1 MSVTFTTLPIDAR
14 VTPANADKWQEA
26 YAWGDHAEAGYA
38 EESAL
43 LGHTGRTDN
52 PHAVTATQV
61 GADAVGTAAGLV
73 AEHEGAYVHGDIAH
87 ANRAILDG
95 LNQALGT
102 GAAPTFGGLAVDAS
116 TFYVD
121 AVNHRVGIGTNSPLH
136 ALDIVGEMRIKT
148 SGSYGNIKTPNN
160 SRVALQILNSGN
172 AFYGPAVFKNDS
184 GSEKAKMT
192 NIGLFGINTTYPT
205 AMLHAVSGATDY
217 PVIIA
222 QAMTGQTA
230 NLQEWRDSTGT
241 AKASMSATGY
251 LSINGLGF
259 SDSSV
264 DGAWRIT
271 QSGNDL
277 AFQRRESGAWVTK
290 GTITA

>member
-1 MSVTFTTLPIDAR
+1 MADVQAENGYTKIANDLVSQFCRLNLSGAEWRVVWAIFRRTYGWNKAADVISVSQIMDDTALPERTIRR
-14 VTPANADKWQEA
+14 VLRNLVQKDILT
-26 YAWGDHAEAGYA
+26 AEG
-38 EESAL
+38 
-43 LGHTGRTDN
+43 
-52 PHAVTATQV
+52 
-61 GADAVGTAAGLV
+61 
-73 AEHEGAYVHGDIAH
+73 
-87 ANRAILDG
+87 
-95 LNQALGT
+95 
-102 GAAPTFGGLAVDAS
+102 
-116 TFYVD
+116 
-121 AVNHRVGIGTNSPLH
+121 NHRVGIGTNSPLH

-160 SRVALQILNSGN
+160 SRVALQILDSSN
-172 AFYGPAVFKNDS
+172 AFYGPAIFKNDG
-184 GSEKAKMT
+184 GSEKAKIT
-192 NIGLFGINTTYPT
+192 NIGLFGINTTFPT